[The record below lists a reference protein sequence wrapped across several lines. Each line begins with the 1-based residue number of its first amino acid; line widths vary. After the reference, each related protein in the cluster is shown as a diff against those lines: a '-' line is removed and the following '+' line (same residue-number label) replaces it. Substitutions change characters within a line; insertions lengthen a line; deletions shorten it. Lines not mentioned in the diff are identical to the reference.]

1 MSPCEDE
8 GVGGGDGGSWNRI
21 CWLGS
26 AQLQENVSI
35 PQHIK
40 EALGGGC
47 LCERVQQLSE
57 GDPPPFLPPHVSV
70 WFIYPARGNAG
81 VQGRGTTHICCDYQ
95 MWEGE
100 TSLLQGPHP
109 TVGKS
114 IIPDTGGA
122 DQALSFAN
130 QSTFSFNQCPSPRET
145 PSLMSFFCSTGIL
158 LGRVQKAAGPGG
170 EIRRQLK
177 AEHQEA
183 EFKACKRLGP
193 KELITSLP

>member
-1 MSPCEDE
+1 MRGWGVETEAPGIESADLGVHDCRKMFPFHSTLKKLWVEGVSVKECSNSLRETPPISTSPC
-8 GVGGGDGGSWNRI
+8 
-21 CWLGS
+21 
-26 AQLQENVSI
+26 Q
-35 PQHIK
+35 
-40 EALGGGC
+40 
-47 LCERVQQLSE
+47 
-57 GDPPPFLPPHVSV
+57 SV

-122 DQALSFAN
+122 YQALSFAN

-145 PSLMSFFCSTGIL
+145 PSLMSFF
-158 LGRVQKAAGPGG
+158 VQ
-170 EIRRQLK
+170 QVS
-177 AEHQEA
+177 
-183 EFKACKRLGP
+183 C
-193 KELITSLP
+193 